1 MHSDWLVGS
10 HDLVA
15 IATAA
20 VSVATA
26 AVSVATAVVSVV
38 TAVSLM
44 RGLYRSRF
52 MLGFVSSVYF

>member
-1 MHSDWLVGS
+1 MHSDWLVRS

-26 AVSVATAVVSVV
+26 AVSVVTAAVSVV
-38 TAVSLM
+38 KAVSLM
-44 RGLYRSRF
+44 RGL
-52 MLGFVSSVYF
+52 